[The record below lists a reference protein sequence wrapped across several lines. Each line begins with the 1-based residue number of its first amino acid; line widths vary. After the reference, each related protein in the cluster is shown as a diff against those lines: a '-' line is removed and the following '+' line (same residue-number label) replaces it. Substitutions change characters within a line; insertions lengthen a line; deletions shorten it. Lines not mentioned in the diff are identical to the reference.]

1 MADPIT
7 LYFDLPSAH
16 TYLGIAE
23 LQRVAAKHGR
33 GIDWVPIS
41 LMAVWKIHDY
51 MPIGNPIA
59 KGRYI
64 KKDFTRTAGLLGLPL
79 NIPKSFPRGDLSQAR
94 HLIWRIRLQDP
105 ELANRLSAA
114 LMQGYWAEGCGSDG
128 TAHTEKG
135 CILGRGLGGR
145 CRRRGGRRG
154 SGRSLR
160 RRQPGGRRSRDFRHA
175 PHGRRRRTLLGPRP
189 HPLSGYVAGRQIL
202 ERRHDRT

>member
-7 LYFDLPSAH
+7 LYFDIPSAH

-23 LQRVAAKHGR
+23 LQRVAARHGR
-33 GIDWVPIS
+33 DIDWLPIS

-94 HLIWRIRLQDP
+94 HLIWRIRAQDP
-105 ELANRLSAA
+105 EQANRLSAA
-114 LMQGYWAEGCGSDG
+114 LMQGYWAEG
-128 TAHTEKG
+128 AELTE
-135 CILGRGLGGR
+135 
-145 CRRRGGRRG
+145 
-154 SGRSLR
+154 
-160 RRQPGGRRSRDFRHA
+160 PG
-175 PHGRRRRTLLGPRP
+175 
-189 HPLSGYVAGRQIL
+189 IL
-202 ERRHDRT
+202 EEVASSVGVAAADVSAAADDADAAEACAAASREAAEAGIFGTPYMIADGEPFWGHDRIRYLDMWFDAKS

>member
-33 GIDWVPIS
+33 GIDWVPVS

-59 KGRYI
+59 KGRYVM
-64 KKDFTRTAGLLGLPL
+64 KDFTRTAGLLGLPL
-79 NIPKSFPRGDLSQAR
+79 QVPKSFPRGDLSQAR
-94 HLIWRIRLQDP
+94 HLIWRIRAQDL

-114 LMQGYWAEGCGSDG
+114 LMQSYWAEGQDL
-128 TAHTEKG
+128 AEPD
-135 CILGRGLGGR
+135 ILSAVAA
-145 CRRRGGRRG
+145 G
-154 SGRSLR
+154 SGI
-160 RRQPGGRRSRDFRHA
+160 GAADVEAAANDEAAAEACAGASREAAEAGVFGT
-175 PHGRRRRTLLGPRP
+175 P
-189 HPLSGYVAGRQIL
+189 YMVADG
-202 ERRHDRT
+202 EPFWGHDRIRYLDMWLDAKS